1 VLDGIR
7 TEMAGLGISH
17 VTMQLE
23 VADEC
28 EEVRAVAGAA
38 AHVGHGHHRHGH

>member
-1 VLDGIR
+1 VLEGIR
-7 TEMAGLGISH
+7 TEMAALGIDH

-28 EEVRAVAGAA
+28 EGVRPVAHMPHG
-38 AHVGHGHHRHGH
+38 GHGHVH

>member
-1 VLDGIR
+1 VLEGIR
-7 TEMAGLGISH
+7 TEMAALGIGH

-28 EEVRAVAGAA
+28 EDVRPV
-38 AHVGHGHHRHGH
+38 AHVPMADHGHHGHAH